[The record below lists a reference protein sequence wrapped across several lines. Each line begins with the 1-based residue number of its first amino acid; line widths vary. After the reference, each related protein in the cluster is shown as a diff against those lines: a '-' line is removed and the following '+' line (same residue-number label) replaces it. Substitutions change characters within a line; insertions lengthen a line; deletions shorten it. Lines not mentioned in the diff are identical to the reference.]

1 MNSIILSK
9 NIFHFNMLS
18 SVYKIRAQKYNL
30 GDMSQKWIFFDGQK
44 SAKKADFGVFGT
56 FLPFFWK
63 IFKIFKISIFSKSY
77 VLGLFC
83 AKNMFKRVKI
93 TKKYFF
99 VENFWK
105 IFFWHFLKKKC
116 QKGRFWRF
124 WHFFAFF
131 LKKFENLFLLNF
143 LKKRAKKSNFCFYDI
158 FLKNWKIISRRYF
171 S

>member
-1 MNSIILSK
+1 M
-9 NIFHFNMLS
+9 
-18 SVYKIRAQKYNL
+18 AQKYIL

-56 FLPFFWK
+56 FLPFFRK
-63 IFKIFKISIFSKSY
+63 NVKKNLFSIFYKSY
-77 VLGLFC
+77 VLRLFWT
-83 AKNMFKRVKI
+83 KNTDKNIKI
-93 TKKYFF
+93 PKKYFF

-105 IFFWHFLKKKC
+105 IFFWHFLKIKC

-131 LKKFENLFLLNF
+131 LKNFEILFLLNF